1 MKAGWFSF
9 NNDDYNVDD
18 DIKSDDSARAQYG
31 SGSALSPAARLQRA
45 ARRPIVKARAH
56 ACDWLHST
64 YGASHCSQCQP
75 VPVTATTRPTGVADV
90 DGVAGAGIGERQSS
104 SAGAARTNGPM
115 NVRVFVLGRGLA
127 SFPYHEIRLSSK
139 RYLGSHS
146 LTPTKYHHVIPILYT
161 LNDETSPLTTMPLV
175 TRSLQQ
181 STVNML

>member
-1 MKAGWFSF
+1 MTGGAPIQSSAATHR
-9 NNDDYNVDD
+9 
-18 DIKSDDSARAQYG
+18 KSSRARV
-31 SGSALSPAARLQRA
+31 RLTPLHL
-45 ARRPIVKARAH
+45 RRQP
-56 ACDWLHST
+56 L
-64 YGASHCSQCQP
+64 QP
-75 VPVTATTRPTGVADV
+75 VPVPASAVTATTRPTGVADV
-90 DGVAGAGIGERQSS
+90 DGVAGAGIGEWQPS

>member
-18 DIKSDDSARAQYG
+18 DIKSDDSARAQNG
-31 SGSALSPAARLQRA
+31 SGSALSPAARLQRP

-56 ACDWLHST
+56 ACDSLQWRRPSVR
-64 YGASHCSQCQP
+64 AA
-75 VPVTATTRPTGVADV
+75 PVTAKRRTDV
-90 DGVAGAGIGERQSS
+90 DGVAGAGIGEWQPS